1 MIDET
6 KLIEKIKA
14 RKEYLQQQAAEC
26 DEAGDTKHMDIWD
39 AKKLVKKTQ
48 QITNDLD
55 SFKEESGRNLGRRLS
70 YSEFPNN

>member
-26 DEAGDTKHMDIWD
+26 DEAGDTKHMDMWD
-39 AKKLVKKTQ
+39 AKDFEMDIVLRWIAELQKDMMKG
-48 QITNDLD
+48 
-55 SFKEESGRNLGRRLS
+55 E
-70 YSEFPNN
+70 